1 MVGNR
6 RFYFLTYNGCF
17 KGIELI
23 AFVIPSIPSS
33 FTVRITILSICFIIH
48 SMGFINKY
56 KLWKQS
62 IMNQFDEKKE
72 DSGSESEDPDFINTP
87 AIHKRN
93 HVYDEENNITES
105 VQEDENH
112 VAVNINTD
120 MENVILH
127 DDYIDS
133 VDPVDPVD
141 PAIDHV
147 DKISPGRSDSEYSFV
162 E

>member
-6 RFYFLTYNGCF
+6 RFYFIIYNGCF

-23 AFVIPSIPSS
+23 AFIIPSIPSS
-33 FTVRITILSICFIIH
+33 FTVRITILSVYFTIY
-48 SMGFINKY
+48 SMGFMNKY

-72 DSGSESEDPDFINTP
+72 DSGSESEDSDFIDTP

-93 HVYDEENNITES
+93 HVYDEENNITET
-105 VQEDENH
+105 VQENENH

-120 MENVILH
+120 IENVILH
-127 DDYIDS
+127 DDYID
-133 VDPVDPVD
+133 PVD
-141 PAIDHV
+141 PAISIDHV